1 MRELRVQVVRTNDEW
16 LHHNDVAIN
25 AILVGFATSINA
37 ILVGFATS
45 INAIL
50 VGFATSIC
58 SICKIAQTVNT
69 FLESVTKILFKINIL
84 YARERKVFIDFDA
97 GRSR

>member
-16 LHHNDVAIN
+16 LHHNDVA
-25 AILVGFATSINA
+25 INA